1 MKISTPKRF
10 HSLLIILLL
19 TIIISPILDENTILR
34 IVFDIALSLIL
45 IVGCFTISRYKMTPW
60 IALVLAIPMLLST
73 WSTRFGFKIPLLDI
87 IGTISGIAYF
97 ALIAVTILVFIFT
110 TRSVNGEVISA
121 ALVVYLLLGVMW
133 GYGYTLIDLIQ
144 PGSFNVPDHFLSAEG
159 YSYMYYSFIT
169 LTTVG
174 YGDITPISG
183 MARSLSML
191 EGIIGQAYMAVLVA
205 RLVGMQ
211 VALSMTKSARK

>member
-1 MKISTPKRF
+1 MKISTSERF
-10 HSLLIILLL
+10 HSLLIVLLL
-19 TIIISPILDENTILR
+19 TIAISPLLEEMTILR
-34 IVFDIALSLIL
+34 IVFDVALSLIL
-45 IVGCFTISRYKMTPW
+45 IVGCFTISRYKFTPW
-60 IALVLAIPMLLST
+60 IAMGLAIPMLLST
-73 WSTRFGFKIPLLDI
+73 WSTRFGLDIPLLNI

-97 ALIAVTILVFIFT
+97 AMIAVTILIFIFT

-121 ALVVYLLLGVMW
+121 ALVVYLLLGVLW
-133 GYGYTLIDLIQ
+133 GYGYTLVDLIQ
-144 PGSFNVPDHFLSAEG
+144 PGSFNVPDHFLSSEG

-191 EGIIGQAYMAVLVA
+191 EGIIGQSYMAVLVA
-205 RLVGMQ
+205 RLVGIH
-211 VALSMTKSARK
+211 VALSMTKSSRK

>member
-19 TIIISPILDENTILR
+19 TIIISPILDENKILA
-34 IVFDIALSLIL
+34 IIFDITLSLIL
-45 IVGCFTISRYKMTPW
+45 IAGCFTVSRYKMTPW
-60 IALVLAIPMLLST
+60 IGMALAIPMLLSI
-73 WSTRFGFKIPLLDI
+73 WSTQFGLNIPLLNI
-87 IGTISGIAYF
+87 IGNISGSAYF
-97 ALIAVTILVFIFT
+97 ALISITILVFIFT
-110 TRSVNGEVISA
+110 TRSVNGEIISA
-121 ALVVYLLLGVMW
+121 ALVVYLLLGVLW
-133 GYGYTLIDLIQ
+133 GFGYNLIDLLD
-144 PGSFNVPDHFLSAEG
+144 PGSFNVPDHFIKAEG
-159 YSYMYYSFIT
+159 SSYMYYSFIT

-191 EGIIGQAYMAVLVA
+191 EGIIGQSYMAVLVA

-211 VALSMTKSARK
+211 VAISMSKTSRK

>member
-1 MKISTPKRF
+1 MKISTSERF

-19 TIIISPILDENTILR
+19 TIMINPLLEEMTILR
-34 IVFDIALSLIL
+34 VVFDIALSLIL
-45 IVGCFTISRYKMTPW
+45 IVGCFTISRYKITPW
-60 IALVLAIPMLLST
+60 IAMALAIPMLLYT
-73 WSTRFGFKIPLLDI
+73 WSTQFGFKIPYLDI

-97 ALIAVTILVFIFT
+97 ALIAVTILIFIFT
-110 TRSVNGEVISA
+110 TRSVKGEVISA
-121 ALVVYLLLGVMW
+121 ALVVYLLLGVLW

-144 PGSFNVPDHFLSAEG
+144 PGSFNVPDHFIGAEG

-191 EGIIGQAYMAVLVA
+191 EGIIGQSYMAVLVA
-205 RLVGMQ
+205 RLVGMH
-211 VALSMTKSARK
+211 VAISMTKSSRK

>member
-19 TIIISPILDENTILR
+19 TIIISPILDENRILT

-45 IVGCFTISRYKMTPW
+45 IVGCFTVSRYKFTPW
-60 IALVLAIPMLLST
+60 VAMILAIPMLLST
-73 WSTRFGFKIPLLDI
+73 WSTQFGLNTPQLQIV
-87 IGTISGIAYF
+87 GNISGSAYF
-97 ALIAVTILVFIFT
+97 ALLSVTILGFIFT
-110 TRSVNGEVISA
+110 TRSVNGEIISA
-121 ALVVYLLLGVMW
+121 ALVVYLLLGVLW
-133 GYGYTLIDLIQ
+133 GFGYNLIDLLH
-144 PGSFNVPDHFLSAEG
+144 PGSFNVPDHFTRTEG
-159 YSYMYYSFIT
+159 SSYMYYSFIT

-191 EGIIGQAYMAVLVA
+191 EGIIGQSYMAVLVA

-211 VALSMTKSARK
+211 VAISMSKEPRK

>member
-19 TIIISPILDENTILR
+19 TIIISPILDENRILA

-45 IVGCFTISRYKMTPW
+45 IVGCFAVSRYKMTPW
-60 IALVLAIPMLLST
+60 IGMALAIPMLLST
-73 WSTRFGFKIPLLDI
+73 WSTQFGFNIPLLNI
-87 IGTISGIAYF
+87 IGNISGSAYF
-97 ALIAVTILVFIFT
+97 ALIAVTILIFIFT
-110 TRSVNGEVISA
+110 TRSVNGEIISA
-121 ALVVYLLLGVMW
+121 ALVVYLLLGVLW
-133 GYGYTLIDLIQ
+133 GFGYNLIDLLH
-144 PGSFNVPDHFLSAEG
+144 PGSFNVPDHFTRTEG
-159 YSYMYYSFIT
+159 SSYMYYSFIT
-169 LTTVG
+169 LTTIG

-191 EGIIGQAYMAVLVA
+191 EGIIGQSYMAVLVA

-211 VALSMTKSARK
+211 VAISMSKVSRK